1 MFSFTGLTVPQ
12 CEALIKKHHVY
23 LLTSGRISMAG
34 INTKN
39 VAYLAQVGATPTTH
53 LLSPS
58 PSFFPAL
65 LRRLL

>member
-39 VAYLAQVGATPTTH
+39 VAYLAQVRLSSLALAKRWLQLTESLV
-53 LLSPS
+53 LL
-58 PSFFPAL
+58 L
-65 LRRLL
+65 